1 MGVEF
6 GNVSVKSNTWQLEQ
20 KKIVQ
25 LEAVTEFNLMCR
37 EHGAIQ
43 ITVLQPG
50 GLRCMQISR
59 GRHKW
64 CLQMTELGLRL
75 SDYNGKR

>member
-1 MGVEF
+1 MGVKF
-6 GNVSVKSNTWQLEQ
+6 GSVSVKSNTWQLEQ
-20 KKIVQ
+20 KIVQ

-43 ITVLQPG
+43 IIVLQPG

-64 CLQMTELGLRL
+64 CFQMTELGLRF
-75 SDYNGKR
+75 SDYSGKR